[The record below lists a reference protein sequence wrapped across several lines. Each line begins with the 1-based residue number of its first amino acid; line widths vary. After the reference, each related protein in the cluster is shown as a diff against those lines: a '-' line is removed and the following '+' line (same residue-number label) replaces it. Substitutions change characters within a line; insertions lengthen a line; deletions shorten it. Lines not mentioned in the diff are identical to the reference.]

1 MSEERQRESQR
12 SKEEAGEE
20 REEGS
25 EGGTEKKPEK
35 VARNNNG
42 GLIKQLPIL
51 FWGVPYYNYSI
62 NGPRNSILIMRAPYV
77 NKPYYNYSIMGPETL
92 F

>member
-35 VARNNNG
+35 VARNNMGALKINKG
-42 GLIKQLPIL
+42 FGLYCTLTTTITR
-51 FWGVPYYNYSI
+51 
-62 NGPRNSILIMRAPYV
+62 NGP
-77 NKPYYNYSIMGPETL
+77 K
-92 F
+92 